1 MPHPKPR
8 RRDHAPPGK
17 SRLLAGLTP
26 EQADAVTHG
35 SGPLLLIA
43 GPGAGKTRTITHRI
57 AHLLETRG
65 ARPSEILAVTFSV
78 RAAGELRLRLSD
90 LLGHERARA
99 TTAATFHSVCARLLR
114 EHAHLFGRTE
124 QYTIYDPGDMRKVI
138 DWILSDHERANVQQA
153 LAACGQPASGEVQ
166 TTISLAKNQLLDPE
180 AYGSASEHPA
190 AALIAAVWRE
200 SERELRRS
208 NAWDFDDLLVFAV
221 RLLREHPF
229 RLRWIRSRWRWL
241 LVDEFQDT
249 NRAQAELVSLLAGPK
264 GNLTVVGDDD
274 QQVHRWRGADGA
286 QLLEFAQRYPR
297 HRTLV
302 LGRNF
307 RSRTEILDA
316 AVRCVEHNQRRT
328 RKSLVAVR
336 GAGGRVLVKGF
347 HEDWHEAHWVAGHVG
362 DAIAA
367 GIPGPEILILARTGY
382 ATQAVQASLARAE
395 IPHRVLGSL
404 GLYER
409 AEVKDALAYLTLL
422 VNPRDAQ
429 AFRRAI
435 QSPRRGI
442 GPATIKLVLARAR
455 EKRAGDLIGASAAAR
470 ELDGIRSDGVRQRLA
485 SFGEGLNTVR
495 DEMRAGRSLGHVVLA
510 TVMLVG
516 GLVGHFE
523 HRRDSSA
530 SAAARRDSERV
541 LEDLRSLCRAAQAFE
556 EQHGVDVSLRDF
568 LEHAAGLH
576 AQELGA
582 GEDRRVTVSTIHR
595 AKGTEATL
603 VILLGCEERLLPSW
617 QSLGSPDPAA
627 LCEERRLFYVAA
639 TRAKDRLVITHAGV
653 RRGRE
658 TGGPSR
664 FLSEAGLLSP
674 PMRQAA

>member
-1 MPHPKPR
+1 MSGR
-8 RRDHAPPGK
+8 RG
-17 SRLLAGLTP
+17 
-26 EQADAVTHG
+26 V
-35 SGPLLLIA
+35 
-43 GPGAGKTRTITHRI
+43 
-57 AHLLETRG
+57 
-65 ARPSEILAVTFSV
+65 
-78 RAAGELRLRLSD
+78 
-90 LLGHERARA
+90 
-99 TTAATFHSVCARLLR
+99 TAATFHSVCARLLR

-124 QYTIYDPGDMRKVI
+124 QYTIYDQGDMRKVI
-138 DWILSDHERANVQQA
+138 DWILSDRERPSVQQA
-153 LAACGQPASGEVQ
+153 IATCAQPGSGEVQ
-166 TTISLAKNQLLDPE
+166 TAISLGE
-180 AYGSASEHPA
+180 EPA
-190 AALIAAVWRE
+190 ARSRRIPLLRSSNPAAPLIAAVWRE

-249 NRAQAELVSLLAGPK
+249 NRAQAELVALLAGPK

-274 QQVHRWRGADGA
+274 QQVHRWRGADGS

-328 RKSLVAVR
+328 PEVACGR
-336 GAGGRVLVKGF
+336 ARPRAAGCSSRRF

-362 DAIAA
+362 DAIAS

-382 ATQAVQASLARAE
+382 ATQAVQASLARAG

-455 EKRAGDLIGASAAAR
+455 EKRMAI
-470 ELDGIRSDGVRQRLA
+470 
-485 SFGEGLNTVR
+485 
-495 DEMRAGRSLGHVVLA
+495 
-510 TVMLVG
+510 
-516 GLVGHFE
+516 
-523 HRRDSSA
+523 
-530 SAAARRDSERV
+530 
-541 LEDLRSLCRAAQAFE
+541 
-556 EQHGVDVSLRDF
+556 
-568 LEHAAGLH
+568 
-576 AQELGA
+576 
-582 GEDRRVTVSTIHR
+582 
-595 AKGTEATL
+595 
-603 VILLGCEERLLPSW
+603 
-617 QSLGSPDPAA
+617 
-627 LCEERRLFYVAA
+627 
-639 TRAKDRLVITHAGV
+639 
-653 RRGRE
+653 
-658 TGGPSR
+658 
-664 FLSEAGLLSP
+664 
-674 PMRQAA
+674 